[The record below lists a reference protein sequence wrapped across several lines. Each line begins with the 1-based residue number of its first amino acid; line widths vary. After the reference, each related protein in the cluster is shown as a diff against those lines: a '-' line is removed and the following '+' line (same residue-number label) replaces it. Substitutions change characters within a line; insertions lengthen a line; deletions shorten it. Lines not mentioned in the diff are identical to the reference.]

1 MESENEEERESKR
14 ERAEA
19 KGRQR
24 KNMMKFTRERRKE
37 SGRVVSAE
45 MGEIMRGEARV
56 NVVRAQDR

>member
-1 MESENEEERESKR
+1 MRKRERESKR

>member
-1 MESENEEERESKR
+1 
-14 ERAEA
+14 
-19 KGRQR
+19 
-24 KNMMKFTRERRKE
+24 MMKFTRERRKE